1 MQIAVTSQNFRTV
14 TGHAGKGRR
23 FLIYEVD
30 GTSTTEVNRLDLP
43 KEMSFHEFGGI
54 AHPLDGTA
62 VLVTHSCGDGFRQKM
77 AHRGIQ
83 VVLTD
88 LEDPVAAAAAGYAA
102 VTAAVPVPQSG

>member
-62 VLVTHSCGDGFRQKM
+62 VLVTHSHQTKNVINNSRTENHSRFETM
-77 AHRGIQ
+77 
-83 VVLTD
+83 
-88 LEDPVAAAAAGYAA
+88 
-102 VTAAVPVPQSG
+102 